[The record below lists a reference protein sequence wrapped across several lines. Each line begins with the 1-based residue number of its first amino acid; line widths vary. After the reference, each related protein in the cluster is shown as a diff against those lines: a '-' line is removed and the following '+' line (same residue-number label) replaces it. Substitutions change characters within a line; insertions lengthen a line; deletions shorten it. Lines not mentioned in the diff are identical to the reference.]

1 MTTKL
6 HREIKQPKPFR
17 SPETEAFVNLL
28 RTSSLLIAQLDD
40 ELRSAD
46 ISQPQ
51 YNVLRI
57 LRGAG
62 DDGLHLS
69 EIGVRMVNRDPDV
82 TRLIDRLEARG
93 FVGRERDAND
103 RRVITA
109 RITREGRTVVDA
121 LDEPI
126 RRLHERQL
134 GHLTRTE
141 LKSFS
146 ALLEKARAPHVTGG
160 EP

>member
-1 MTTKL
+1 MATKL
-6 HREIKQPKPFR
+6 HHEIKQPKPFR
-17 SPETEAFVNLL
+17 SAETEAFVNLL

-40 ELRSAD
+40 ELRPAD

-62 DDGLHLS
+62 EDGLHLG
-69 EIGVRMVNRDPDV
+69 EVGARMVNRDPDV
-82 TRLIDRLEARG
+82 TRLIDRLVARG
-93 FVGRERDAND
+93 FVDRERDSTD

-109 RITREGRTVVDA
+109 RITSDGRAVVDA
-121 LDEPI
+121 LDDPV

-134 GHLTRTE
+134 GNLSRAE
-141 LKSFS
+141 LKAFS
-146 ALLEKARAPHVTGG
+146 ALLEKARAPQAAGG